1 MKKTYLMFA
10 LLLSL
15 MGVNGALADSV
26 TDDFTS
32 YSATSSGQT
41 LGDNWYVYP
50 GEDGSYGRFGSDYIY
65 KKMNTTV
72 QISIMC
78 LDTAQITPRMF
89 GWY

>member
-15 MGVNGALADSV
+15 MGVNGALAATV

-50 GEDGSYGRFGSDYIY
+50 GDDGSFGRFGSDYTY
-65 KKMNTTV
+65 KKNDYDGADYNYV
-72 QISIMC
+72 S
-78 LDTAQITPRMF
+78 
-89 GWY
+89 

>member
-1 MKKTYLMFA
+1 MFA

-15 MGVNGALADSV
+15 MGVNGALAATV

-50 GEDGSYGRFGSDYIY
+50 GEDGNYGRFGSDYTY

-78 LDTAQITPRMF
+78 LDTAQTTARMF